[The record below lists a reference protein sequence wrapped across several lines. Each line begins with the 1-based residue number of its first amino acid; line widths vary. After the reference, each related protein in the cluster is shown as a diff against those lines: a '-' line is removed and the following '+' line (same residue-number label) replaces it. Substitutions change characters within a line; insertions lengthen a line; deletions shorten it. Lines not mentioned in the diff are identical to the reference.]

1 MPAVKL
7 SLPQDRELL
16 AFVFAR
22 FIDGEFTGLKEGY
35 ALNYAPDLDSADF
48 LAKQI
53 RDEIRHAKMYR
64 RLYASLGI
72 TGKVPRGHWLLQT
85 IMAPITGR
93 LWLEHC
99 FLDKA
104 IGERWVLHLMETL
117 IAQVADKRVVTN
129 LRAIARDEK
138 THIAFGEAQTKLHIG
153 QSRFKRWYL
162 WGLFLRVDF
171 ALAIARRL
179 TDRLIR
185 RRYSAAAAD
194 LLLDFF
200 VRAREQIA
208 VDAADILG
216 VPVRRSWLQMIACQA
231 IFLLRLPFAGWFRSP
246 RGSF

>member
-1 MPAVKL
+1 MPGTKL
-7 SLPQDRELL
+7 RLPEDRELL

-35 ALNYAPDLDSADF
+35 ALNYAPDLESADF

-72 TGKVPRGHWLLQT
+72 TGKVPQGNWLLQT

-93 LWLEHC
+93 MWLEHC

-104 IGERWVLHLMETL
+104 IGERWVLDLMETL

-129 LRAIARDEK
+129 LKAIARDEK
-138 THIAFGEAQTKLHIG
+138 SHIAFGEAQTRIHLGK
-153 QSRFKRWYL
+153 SRFKRWYL

-179 TDRLIR
+179 TGRLIR

-208 VDAADILG
+208 IDAAGILD
-216 VPVRRSWLQMIACQA
+216 VAVRRSWLQMIACQA

-246 RGSF
+246 RRTF

>member
-1 MPAVKL
+1 MAATKL

-35 ALNYAPDLDSADF
+35 ALNHAPDIESADF

-64 RLYASLGI
+64 RLYASLGV
-72 TGKVPRGHWLLQT
+72 TGRVPRGHWLLQM
-85 IMAPITGR
+85 IMAPISGR

-104 IGERWVLHLMETL
+104 VGERWVLYLMEML
-117 IAQVADKRVVTN
+117 IANIADKRIVTN
-129 LRAIARDEK
+129 LKAIARDEK
-138 THIAFGEAQTKLHIG
+138 THIAFGESQTRQGIAK
-153 QSRFKRWYL
+153 SRFRRWYL
-162 WGLFLRVDF
+162 WGLYLRVDL

-179 TDRLIR
+179 TGNLMR
-185 RRYSAAAAD
+185 RRYSASAAD

-208 VDAADILG
+208 VEAAALIG
-216 VPVRRSWLQMIACQA
+216 VPVRRSWLQLLLCQL
-231 IFLLRLPFAGWFRSP
+231 IFLVRLPLAGWFRSP
-246 RGSF
+246 RKSF

>member
-1 MPAVKL
+1 MVAAKL

-35 ALNYAPDLDSADF
+35 ALNYAPDIESADF

-64 RLYASLGI
+64 RLYASLGV
-72 TGKVPRGHWLLQT
+72 TGRVPRGHWLLQM
-85 IMAPITGR
+85 IMAPISGR

-104 IGERWVLHLMETL
+104 VGERWVLFLMETL
-117 IAQVADKRVVTN
+117 IANIADKRIVTN
-129 LRAIARDEK
+129 LKAIARDEK
-138 THIAFGEAQTKLHIG
+138 THIAFGEAQTLQNIG
-153 QSRFKRWYL
+153 RSRFRRWYL
-162 WGLFLRVDF
+162 WGLYLRVDL
-171 ALAIARRL
+171 ALAVARWL
-179 TDRLIR
+179 TGNLIR

-208 VDAADILG
+208 VEAAGILG
-216 VPVRRSWLQMIACQA
+216 VEVRRSLLQMIACQL
-231 IFLLRLPFAGWFRSP
+231 IFLMRLPFVGWFRSP
-246 RGSF
+246 RQTF